1 MVKKTI
7 EQQFGAAMRYAEH
20 LHGRGFQ
27 ASLIRRLGL
36 GSSNLSEIIHKD
48 KGASEATRRLL
59 HSAVAECVPDL
70 SYVSYDCFLGLGQ
83 LILDG
88 KPDDQALKMA
98 QRASRVVVSEL
109 GSLHTGIAPIMGIG
123 GISEP
128 APSIRGATEML
139 TRVPLISFVQAGD
152 WSGVVDNFQPG
163 DAEEWIPFP
172 GHIGPHA
179 FALRVNGPSM
189 EPRFVEG
196 DIIFVDPDREVESG
210 DFIIAKNGADEA
222 TFKKFY
228 RDGDRCFLVPLNEDW
243 GKPMEMTGR
252 DWKIVGR
259 VMGKLDLF

>member
-1 MVKKTI
+1 MLEWEPTQSDRFFSAALQFIADREGLTKKQLAKISKRTVRTI
-7 EQQFGAAMRYAEH
+7 EYILSLERGAGKETAFA
-20 LHGRGFQ
+20 LTK
-27 ASLIRRLGL
+27 GL
-36 GSSNLSEIIHKD
+36 GY
-48 KGASEATRRLL
+48 TY
-59 HSAVAECVPDL
+59 PQ
-70 SYVSYDCFLGLGQ
+70 FLRIGQ
-83 LILDG
+83 LIMEG
-88 KPDDQALKMA
+88 IPGEEALTRSMPPI
-98 QRASRVVVSEL
+98 
-109 GSLHTGIAPIMGIG
+109 IAEGDITMPIPGV
-123 GISEP
+123 E
-128 APSIRGATEML
+128 GAAEML

-189 EPRFVEG
+189 EPKFVEG

>member
-1 MVKKTI
+1 MLEWEPTQSDRFFSAALQFIADREGLTKKQLAKISKRTVRTI
-7 EQQFGAAMRYAEH
+7 EYILSLERGAGKETAFA
-20 LHGRGFQ
+20 LTK
-27 ASLIRRLGL
+27 GL
-36 GSSNLSEIIHKD
+36 GY
-48 KGASEATRRLL
+48 TY
-59 HSAVAECVPDL
+59 PQ
-70 SYVSYDCFLGLGQ
+70 FLRIGQ
-83 LILDG
+83 LIMEG
-88 KPDDQALKMA
+88 IPGEEALTRSMPPI
-98 QRASRVVVSEL
+98 
-109 GSLHTGIAPIMGIG
+109 IAEGDITMPIPGV
-123 GISEP
+123 E
-128 APSIRGATEML
+128 GAAEML

-259 VMGKLDLF
+259 VMGKLE

>member
-1 MVKKTI
+1 MLEWEPTQSDRFFSAALQFIADREGLTKKQLAKISKRTVRTI
-7 EQQFGAAMRYAEH
+7 EYILSLDRGAGKETAFA
-20 LHGRGFQ
+20 LTK
-27 ASLIRRLGL
+27 GL
-36 GSSNLSEIIHKD
+36 GY
-48 KGASEATRRLL
+48 TY
-59 HSAVAECVPDL
+59 PQ
-70 SYVSYDCFLGLGQ
+70 FLRIGQ
-83 LILDG
+83 LIMEG
-88 KPDDQALKMA
+88 IPGEEALTRSMPPI
-98 QRASRVVVSEL
+98 
-109 GSLHTGIAPIMGIG
+109 IAEGDITMPIPGV
-123 GISEP
+123 E
-128 APSIRGATEML
+128 GAAEML

-228 RDGDRCFLVPLNEDW
+228 RDGDRCFLVPLNDDW

>member
-1 MVKKTI
+1 MLEWEPTQSDRFFSAALQFIADREGLTKKQLAKISKRTVRTI
-7 EQQFGAAMRYAEH
+7 EYILSLDRGAGKETAFA
-20 LHGRGFQ
+20 LTK
-27 ASLIRRLGL
+27 GL
-36 GSSNLSEIIHKD
+36 GY
-48 KGASEATRRLL
+48 TY
-59 HSAVAECVPDL
+59 PQ
-70 SYVSYDCFLGLGQ
+70 FLRIGQ
-83 LILDG
+83 LIMEG
-88 KPDDQALKMA
+88 IPGEEALTRSMPPI
-98 QRASRVVVSEL
+98 
-109 GSLHTGIAPIMGIG
+109 IAEGDITMPIPGV
-123 GISEP
+123 E
-128 APSIRGATEML
+128 GAAEML

>member
-1 MVKKTI
+1 MLEWEPTQSDRFFSAALQFIADREGLTKKQLAKISKRTVRTI
-7 EQQFGAAMRYAEH
+7 EYILSLERGAGKETAFA
-20 LHGRGFQ
+20 LTK
-27 ASLIRRLGL
+27 GL
-36 GSSNLSEIIHKD
+36 GY
-48 KGASEATRRLL
+48 TY
-59 HSAVAECVPDL
+59 PQ
-70 SYVSYDCFLGLGQ
+70 FLRIGQ
-83 LILDG
+83 LIMEG
-88 KPDDQALKMA
+88 IPGEEALTRSMPPI
-98 QRASRVVVSEL
+98 
-109 GSLHTGIAPIMGIG
+109 IAEGDITMPIPGV
-123 GISEP
+123 E
-128 APSIRGATEML
+128 GAAEML